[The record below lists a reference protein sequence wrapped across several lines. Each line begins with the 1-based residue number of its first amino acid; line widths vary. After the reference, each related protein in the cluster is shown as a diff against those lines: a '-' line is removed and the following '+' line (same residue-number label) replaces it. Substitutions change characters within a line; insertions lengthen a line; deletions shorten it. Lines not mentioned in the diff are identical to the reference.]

1 MMHFKCIFPGEY
13 SWVFEFWMN
22 GKYGAKSKILP
33 WGKRAMKFLKKY
45 SYIPYKIH
53 HKKYFIKT
61 VTK

>member
-1 MMHFKCIFPGEY
+1 MCIFLGEY

-22 GKYGAKSKILP
+22 TKYGAKKQNSTL
-33 WGKRAMKFLKKY
+33 GKKGKEFLKNTHIY
-45 SYIPYKIH
+45 LPSKIH